1 MSELNS
7 ESTSLTPSESLPVAP
22 LSSSDSSASAS
33 KPSIMDSLNNLTK
46 NLGTAAEKVA
56 ETTSDK
62 ISSGITQASDSV
74 SSLTNELVAPPPLPF
89 LHHHISLSQPTLL
102 LLCFP
107 GRLRHPRGLGP
118 NSTQLLAVFHLPY
131 ARAPPGDVP
140 GVRVHDL

>member
-33 KPSIMDSLNNLTK
+33 KPSIMDSLYNLTK

-74 SSLTNELVAPPPLPF
+74 SSLTNELVAPPPLPSSSEDTLANPPSSENTLANPPSSENTF
-89 LHHHISLSQPTLL
+89 NPSPKTRKHGKKRCNPKRKSKIRPKCISCSI
-102 LLCFP
+102 
-107 GRLRHPRGLGP
+107 
-118 NSTQLLAVFHLPY
+118 
-131 ARAPPGDVP
+131 
-140 GVRVHDL
+140 